1 MISELFNI
9 LGEFLPKLILLI
21 TLLTVVVLGFF
32 KNIRNNKT
40 ILASVS
46 ITGLALAS
54 ICFFVWILASHEIIV
69 LPAHEYGLF
78 TFFYID
84 GNFAGGSLVLDS
96 VSAWFSFIFCIGA
109 IVTIFTSITC
119 TEIKTT
125 GLADYFSLILGAV
138 LFASIVAAANNIIV
152 FFLALETFSLCI
164 YALVVANKNS
174 MLSAEAAMKYLLFGF
189 LCSAIMIYGFSFL
202 YGYSNLLTLDST
214 KLSESAIKFTLLS
227 KHEDIF
233 ALISVLIAVGLCFR
247 LCVIPFHFWGPDVY
261 QGSPAPVAW
270 FISTVSKACGLSALL
285 RLYQPIFKNLLSY
298 PQESIPL
305 LTLAFGS
312 IAVISIVYSSFVALK
327 QTDIKRL
334 FAYASISHAGF
345 LLLALSFINDNSLK
359 AAMFYLTVFVFAN
372 LGAFWC
378 LSKLINI
385 AGGRCDFASWKGLGG
400 KLPVLSALLFVFLIS
415 LAGFPP
421 TAGFSAKFFIFQNL
435 ITEGLR
441 ELENN
446 AHNINYNAAFYF
458 TLVVTGLISC
468 ILSLFYYMKI
478 IRIMCFEGRRETTHN
493 SLPPASLAITKA
505 DYAIPVVLAC
515 TIIALVGLEPLL
527 NLLN

>member
-21 TLLTVVVLGFF
+21 TLLTIVVLGFF
-32 KNIRNNKT
+32 KNLRNNKVV
-40 ILASVS
+40 LGYVS
-46 ITGLALAS
+46 IIGLVLAAS
-54 ICFFVWILASHEIIV
+54 CFFVWSLVSHDIIV
-69 LPAHEYGLF
+69 LPTYEYGLL

-84 GNFAGGSLVLDS
+84 GSFAGGSLVLDNIS
-96 VSAWFSFIFCIGA
+96 VWFSFIFCIGA
-109 IVTIFTSITC
+109 IVTILISITSA
-119 TEIKTT
+119 ELKTT
-125 GLADYFSLILGAV
+125 RFADYFALILGAV
-138 LFASIVAAANNIIV
+138 LFASIVASANNIII

-174 MLSAEAAMKYLLFGF
+174 TLSAEACAKYLLFGF

-214 KLSESAIKFTLLS
+214 KFSESAIKFTLLS
-227 KHEDIF
+227 KNEDVF
-233 ALISVLIAVGLCFR
+233 AIISILIAVGICFR
-247 LCVIPFHFWGPDVY
+247 LCVVPFHFWGPDVY
-261 QGSPAPVAW
+261 QGSPVPVAG
-270 FISTVSKACGLSALL
+270 FISTVQKACGLAALL

-312 IAVISIVYSSFVALK
+312 IAVISIIYSGLVALK
-327 QTDIKRL
+327 QTDVKRL

-345 LLLALSFINDNSLK
+345 FLLALSFINDNSLK
-359 AAMFYLTVFVFAN
+359 AVMFYLVAFVLASF
-372 LGAFWC
+372 GAFWC

-385 AGGRCDFASWKGLGG
+385 TDGCRDFASWKGLGG
-400 KLPVLSALLFVFLIS
+400 KLPMLSALLFVFLFS

-441 ELENN
+441 ELESNSY
-446 AHNINYNAAFYF
+446 HINYNVAFYF
-458 TLVVTGLISC
+458 TLVVTGLASC
-468 ILSLFYYMKI
+468 IISLFYYMKI
-478 IRIMCFEGRRETTHN
+478 IRIMCFEGRRETAYN
-493 SLPPASLAITKA
+493 SLPSASLAITKA
-505 DYAIPVVLAC
+505 DYAVPVILAC

-527 NLLN
+527 SLLS